1 MLNWIGMG
9 GDKRAP
15 YAFVSPHANPPSVNM
30 NFGLISI
37 YANSFLIATVMIL
50 AWEILQSAMFVKAFH
65 GIHFRMDNLIVLK
78 YP

>member
-1 MLNWIGMG
+1 MLKLIGMG

-37 YANSFLIATVMIL
+37 YANYFLIATVMIL
-50 AWEILQSAMFVKAFH
+50 AWEILHPPCLLK
-65 GIHFRMDNLIVLK
+65 HFTEYISEWTILYCL
-78 YP
+78 